1 MALSA
6 GYVARETAINLR
18 RNLLMTVAAVLTVTI
33 SLALVGGALLLRQG
47 VTKATL
53 QFRGGVELNIF
64 MRPDVAQ
71 TQSEA
76 VERELSSMREY
87 VKRFDY
93 VDQAE
98 ALVEFRKMFKN
109 KPDLVDPVEE
119 KDLPPSYRVVPRKAE
134 LVDVIGNRFERR
146 PGVQEVVYA
155 KEIIDAQI
163 ERTQRRQ
170 VLFLGMAAV
179 VLFAAALLI
188 FNTIQLAIF
197 ARRREVGVMKLVGA
211 TNWFIRLPFMFEGL
225 VQGVVGAALAFVL
238 VYVFRDSVMGLVDS
252 PVLTGDNRLF
262 ATAQDA
268 RGTGL
273 FLLVVG
279 AVVGALGSAVAIRR
293 FLDV

>member
-6 GYVARETAINLR
+6 GYVARETGINLR
-18 RNLLMTVAAVLTVTI
+18 RNLLMTVAAVLTVAI
-33 SLALVGGALLLRQG
+33 SLSLVGGALLLRQG

-197 ARRREVGVMKLVGA
+197 ARRREVAVMKLVGA

-225 VQGVVGAALAFVL
+225 IQGVVGAGIAFLL

-262 ATAQDA
+262 ATASDA
-268 RGTGL
+268 VGTGI

>member
-6 GYVARETAINLR
+6 GYVARETATNLR
-18 RNLLMTVAAVLTVTI
+18 RNLLMTVAAVLTVAI
-33 SLALVGGALLLRQG
+33 SLSLVGGALLLRQG

-64 MRPDVAQ
+64 MRPDVAE
-71 TQSEA
+71 TQSQA

-87 VKRFDY
+87 VKTFHY
-93 VDQAE
+93 VDQKA

-134 LVDVIGNRFERR
+134 LVDVIGNRFEKR

-225 VQGVVGAALAFVL
+225 IQGIIGAAVAFVL
-238 VYVFRDSVMGLVDS
+238 VYAFRDSVMGLVDS

-262 ATAQDA
+262 ATASDA
-268 RGTGL
+268 VGTGI

>member
-1 MALSA
+1 MAISV
-6 GYVARETAINLR
+6 GYVARETGINLW
-18 RNLLMTVAAVLTVTI
+18 RNLLMTVAAVLTVAI

-64 MRPDVAQ
+64 MRPDVAEQ
-71 TQSEA
+71 QSQA
-76 VERELSSMREY
+76 VERELASMREY
-87 VKRFDY
+87 VKRFHY
-93 VDQAE
+93 VDQSA
-98 ALVEFRKMFKN
+98 ALIEFRTMFKN

-134 LVDVIGNRFERR
+134 LVDVIGNRFEKRA
-146 PGVQEVVYA
+146 GVQEVVYA

-197 ARRREVGVMKLVGA
+197 ARRREVAVMKLVGA

-225 VQGVVGAALAFVL
+225 IQGVVGAAIAFLL
-238 VYVFRDSVMGLVDS
+238 VFVFRDSVMGLVDS

-262 ATAQDA
+262 ATASDA
-268 RGTGL
+268 IGTGI
-273 FLLVVG
+273 FLLIVG

>member
-1 MALSA
+1 MALSV
-6 GYVARETAINLR
+6 GYVARETGINLW
-18 RNLLMTVAAVLTVTI
+18 RNLLMTVAAVLTVAI

-64 MRPDVAQ
+64 MRPDVAEQ
-71 TQSEA
+71 QSQA
-76 VERELSSMREY
+76 VERELASMREY
-87 VKRFDY
+87 VKRFHY
-93 VDQAE
+93 VDQSA

-134 LVDVIGNRFERR
+134 LVDVIGNRFEKRA
-146 PGVQEVVYA
+146 GVQEVVYA

-197 ARRREVGVMKLVGA
+197 ARRREVAVMKLVGA

-225 VQGVVGAALAFVL
+225 IQGVVGAGIAFLL

-262 ATAQDA
+262 ATGGDA
-268 RGTGL
+268 FGTGI
-273 FLLVVG
+273 FLLIVG

>member
-1 MALSA
+1 MALSV
-6 GYVARETAINLR
+6 GYVARETGINLW
-18 RNLLMTVAAVLTVTI
+18 RNLLMTVAAILTVAI

-71 TQSEA
+71 QQSEA
-76 VERELSSMREY
+76 VERELASMREY
-87 VKRFDY
+87 VKRFHY
-93 VDQAE
+93 VDQSA
-98 ALVEFRKMFKN
+98 ALIEFRKMFKN

-134 LVDVIGNRFERR
+134 LVDVIGNRFEKRA
-146 PGVQEVVYA
+146 GVQEVVYA

-197 ARRREVGVMKLVGA
+197 ARRREVAVMKLVGA

-225 VQGVVGAALAFVL
+225 IQGVVGAGIAFLL
-238 VYVFRDSVMGLVDS
+238 VFVFRDSVMGLVDS

-262 ATAQDA
+262 ATASDA
-268 RGTGL
+268 IGTGI